1 MKKRKQKGFEVWWV
15 TSIPYSGL
23 GIRGNDT
30 DGPQDLMGIIGRFA
44 IALMPEQAP
53 FPVSWLVDLLNR
65 PRQMAED
72 DKEEEG
78 IKACR

>member
-1 MKKRKQKGFEVWWV
+1 MILKI
-15 TSIPYSGL
+15 SI
-23 GIRGNDT
+23 
-30 DGPQDLMGIIGRFA
+30 GIIGRFA
-44 IALMPEQAP
+44 IALMPEHTP

>member
-1 MKKRKQKGFEVWWV
+1 
-15 TSIPYSGL
+15 
-23 GIRGNDT
+23 
-30 DGPQDLMGIIGRFA
+30 MGIIGRFA
-44 IALMPEQAP
+44 IALMPEQTP

-78 IKACR
+78 IKACRYAGHNIFFTSKIYVSFRSLKISIYFLREAH